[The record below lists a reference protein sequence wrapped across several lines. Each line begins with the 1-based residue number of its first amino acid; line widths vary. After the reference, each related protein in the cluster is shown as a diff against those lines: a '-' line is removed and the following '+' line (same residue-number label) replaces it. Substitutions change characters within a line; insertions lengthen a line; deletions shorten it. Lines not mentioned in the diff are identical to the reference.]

1 MTMFDRVKEISKKR
15 GLSLAQLNEKAG
27 FKQNVIYS
35 WKTKTPSIDKVESVA
50 KVLGVSVDYLLG
62 KNETPEW
69 ANEKDTKDLETFLE
83 RNLEGGMTYGG
94 EDLTEEEKQQVKLA
108 MTTIFWKRHKHD

>member
-62 KNETPEW
+62 KT
-69 ANEKDTKDLETFLE
+69 EKEEPVSDTRDMEVEEALNSMRSYQGQPISDEE
-83 RNLEGGMTYGG
+83 REVMRGIIKGYLDSKN
-94 EDLTEEEKQQVKLA
+94 KK
-108 MTTIFWKRHKHD
+108 

>member
-1 MTMFDRVKEISKKR
+1 MTMFDRVKKISKKR

-27 FKQNVIYS
+27 FKPNVIYS

-62 KNETPEW
+62 KNDKPSTS
-69 ANEKDTKDLETFLE
+69 NEPVDLDKVLSE
-83 RNLEGGMTYGG
+83 EGMAMFDGKP
-94 EDLTEEEKQQVKLA
+94 LSEEYKKALLA
-108 MTTIFWKRHKHD
+108 MLRANKNSGE

>member
-62 KNETPEW
+62 K
-69 ANEKDTKDLETFLE
+69 
-83 RNLEGGMTYGG
+83 
-94 EDLTEEEKQQVKLA
+94 EEKSKDQDYDGEVEEALNSARMYQGKPISDAQRETIKGIVKAYLDA
-108 MTTIFWKRHKHD
+108 QNKDK

>member
-1 MTMFDRVKEISKKR
+1 MTMFDRVKKISKKR

-27 FKQNVIYS
+27 FKPNVIYS

-69 ANEKDTKDLETFLE
+69 ANERDTTDLKRFLE
-83 RNLEGGMTYGG
+83 DNDGTFTYGG
-94 EDLTEEEKQQVKLA
+94 DDLTEDEKQKLKIA
-108 MTTIFWKRHKHD
+108 MTQIFWDRHKHD

>member
-1 MTMFDRVKEISKKR
+1 MFDRVKEISKKR

-62 KNETPEW
+62 KDETRERTD
-69 ANEKDTKDLETFLE
+69 EKDFRPKVQKIARKASHLSDNDLDKLNDVMAAIFKDKF
-83 RNLEGGMTYGG
+83 
-94 EDLTEEEKQQVKLA
+94 D
-108 MTTIFWKRHKHD
+108 D